1 MTPDTAVEPEIA
13 DAPDSA
19 DEVDVVLETV
29 EVLARFR
36 SDAADEEAAVLDV
49 RRRLDGVRGLF
60 DDVVVERREDD
71 GSFWVVARFVTVS
84 TDVPAA
90 VRGVHDTLSEAKV
103 VTDEVWAAPRVDPA
117 A

>member
-1 MTPDTAVEPEIA
+1 MTPDTAVEPDIA
-13 DAPDSA
+13 DAPESV

-36 SDAADEEAAVLDV
+36 SDASDEDAAVLDV

-60 DDVVVERREDD
+60 DDIVVERREDD
-71 GSFWVVARFVTVS
+71 GYFWVLARFVTVS

-90 VRGVHDTLSEAKV
+90 VRGVHDTLVEAKV
-103 VTDEVWAAPRVDPA
+103 VADEVWAAPRTDDPA
-117 A
+117 